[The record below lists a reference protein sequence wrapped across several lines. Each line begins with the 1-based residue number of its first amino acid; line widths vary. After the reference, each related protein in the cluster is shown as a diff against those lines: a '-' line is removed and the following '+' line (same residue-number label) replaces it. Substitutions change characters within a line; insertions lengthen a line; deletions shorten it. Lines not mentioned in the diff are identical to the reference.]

1 MGDYIPDYNDLYA
14 AHERRLERGLRKY
27 PICDCCDERI
37 TEEYLYKICGV
48 LVCEECL
55 KEEYRKKTEDYMEDY

>member
-14 AHERRLERGLRKY
+14 AHERRREREIRKY

-55 KEEYRKKTEDYMEDY
+55 KEEYRKRTEDYMEEE